1 MDYENNNKKQ
11 DNLVKYCS
19 HWVYILMGKGV
30 GSFKE
35 IFPPTIA
42 LIENAHKLKK
52 IINRNILIAI
62 FTDFP

>member
-1 MDYENNNKKQ
+1 
-11 DNLVKYCS
+11 
-19 HWVYILMGKGV
+19 MGKGV